1 MFVGMY
7 RFLNPF
13 FEFQLADCYK
23 KKTSKSP
30 NQCQQV
36 VSRCVVSNGP
46 NLANIVLERPPEKIT
61 LDECAD

>member
-23 KKTSKSP
+23 KKNSKSP
-30 NQCQQV
+30 HQCQQV
-36 VSRCVVSNGP
+36 ASRWVVNNGP
-46 NLANIVLERPPEKIT
+46 NLANIVKERPLEKIT
-61 LDECAD
+61 LDKCAD